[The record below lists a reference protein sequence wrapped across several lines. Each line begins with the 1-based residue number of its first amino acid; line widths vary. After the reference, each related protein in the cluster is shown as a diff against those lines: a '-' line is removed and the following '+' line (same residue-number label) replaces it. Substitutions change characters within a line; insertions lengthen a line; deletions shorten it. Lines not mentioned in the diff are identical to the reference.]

1 MNLLQ
6 GPILP
11 TLAKLAAPNVLAML
25 STVLVSV
32 AETYYVGRLGTTP
45 LAAMAL
51 VFPFAMLTQM
61 LSAGAMGGGVSSAMS
76 RALGAGQPERA
87 AALARHAVFIGGSA
101 GLVYTA
107 LLLLC
112 GPLLYRALGGTG
124 AVLAQSIGYGSILF
138 SGALLVWLANTLA
151 SVIRGTGNMRVP
163 SVTIGLTSVLQIALS
178 GLLALGAGPVPAFG
192 MLGIAAGN
200 WIAMAAMVLILG
212 GYLASGRARVH
223 LPWSHWRPWHR
234 GAKPLQAALLLD
246 ILRVGALS
254 CLSPLMSV
262 LTVVV
267 ITGLV
272 AHAGMLPLAG
282 YAIGQRLEFM
292 LVPIAFGIG
301 VAAVPMVGMAMGAGE
316 VVRARRVAWTAGAL
330 SAVNLGLIG
339 FAVALWPGLWADLF
353 STDPAVLAYAQQYLR
368 TVGPT
373 FPMYGLG
380 LTLYFASQGAGKVLG
395 PVLAAALRLLLVALA
410 GGWLAAQNASPS
422 ACFLLV
428 AGGMVAYGLA
438 AALAVKITP
447 WSMRP
452 SSLDRMPHHQ

>member
-1 MNLLQ
+1 LNLLL

-11 TLAKLAAPNVLAML
+11 TLARLAAPNVLAML

-76 RALGAGQPERA
+76 RALGAGQIERA
-87 AALARHAVFIGGSA
+87 TSLARHAVFIGASA
-101 GLVYTA
+101 GLVYTG
-107 LLLLC
+107 LLLLG
-112 GPLLYRALGGTG
+112 GPMLYRALGGTG
-124 AVLAQSIGYGSILF
+124 AVLAQATAYGSVLF

-163 SVTIGLTSVLQIALS
+163 SVTIVLASVLQISLA
-178 GLLALGAGPVPAFG
+178 GVLALGAGPVPAWG
-192 MLGIAAGN
+192 MAGVAAGHL
-200 WIAMAAMVLILG
+200 IAMAAMVLVLG
-212 GYLASGRARVH
+212 WYLASGLARVR
-223 LPWSHWRPWHR
+223 LPWSHWWPRVGTASPW
-234 GAKPLQAALLLD
+234 LEAALLAD

-267 ITGLV
+267 VTGLV
-272 AHAGMLPLAG
+272 AHAGVLPLAG

-301 VAAVPMVGMAMGAGE
+301 VAAVPMVGMAMGAGDAA
-316 VVRARRVAWTAGAL
+316 RARRVAWTAGAL
-330 SAVNLGLIG
+330 SAGNLALVG

-353 STDPAVLAYAQQYLR
+353 TSDPAVLAHAQQYLR
-368 TVGPT
+368 TVGPA
-373 FPMYGLG
+373 FPLFGLG

-395 PVLAAALRLLLVALA
+395 PVLAAVMRLLLVVLA
-410 GGWLAAQNASPS
+410 GAWLAAQNASPN
-422 ACFLLV
+422 AYFALV
-428 AGGMVAYGLA
+428 ATAMVVYGLA
-438 AALAVKITP
+438 AALAVKLTP
-447 WSMRP
+447 WGRTN
-452 SSLDRMPHHQ
+452 